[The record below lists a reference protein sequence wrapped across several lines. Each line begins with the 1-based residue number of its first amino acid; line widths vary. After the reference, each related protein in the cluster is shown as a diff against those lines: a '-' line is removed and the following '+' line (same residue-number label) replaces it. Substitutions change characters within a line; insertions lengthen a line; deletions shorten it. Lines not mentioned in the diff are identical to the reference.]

1 MKTIGL
7 IGGMSWE
14 SSVEYY
20 RIINQL
26 ARENFG
32 GLHSAQCIMYSYDF
46 EQIAAAQ
53 RRDDWD
59 GLADRLTDTALKL
72 KASGA
77 DFIVICTNTMHK
89 LADEVQ
95 SRAGIPVLHI
105 ADATGQKVKEK
116 GLKKVAL
123 LGTKYTMEADFY
135 RKRLTEHYGL
145 EVVIPGAA
153 DRQFVHDV
161 IFGELCQ
168 GIMDPSSKEKFKDII
183 NGLVSSGVEGVILGC
198 TEIPL
203 LIKQE
208 DVDVPI
214 FDTTQI
220 HAEAAIETAMG
231 KRSHAF
237 CIDPC

>member
-26 ARENFG
+26 AREHYG
-32 GLHSAQCIMYSYDF
+32 GLHSAKCIMYSYDF
-46 EQIAAAQ
+46 DQIAGAQ
-53 RRDDWD
+53 RRDDWE
-59 GLADRLTDTALKL
+59 GLADRLVDTAEKL
-72 KASGA
+72 KSSGA

-105 ADATGQKVKEK
+105 ADATGQKVQEK
-116 GLKKVAL
+116 GLNKVAL
-123 LGTKYTMEADFY
+123 LGTRYTMEADFY
-135 RKRLTEHYGL
+135 RERLTERYGL
-145 EVVIPGAA
+145 EVVIPCKA
-153 DRQFVHDV
+153 DREFVHHV
-161 IFGELCQ
+161 IFEELCQ
-168 GIMDPSSKEKFKDII
+168 GIMDPSSKEKFKVII
-183 NGLVSSGVEGVILGC
+183 DGLISSGVEGVILGC

-208 DVDVPI
+208 DVDVPV

-220 HAEAAIETAMG
+220 HAEAAIEMAIG
-231 KRSHAF
+231 RRSSAF
-237 CIDPC
+237 CVDPC

>member
-20 RIINQL
+20 RIINEL
-26 ARENFG
+26 TRERFG
-32 GLHSAQCIMYSYDF
+32 GLHSAKCIMHSYDF
-46 EQIAAAQ
+46 DQIADAQ
-53 RRDDWD
+53 RRDDWK
-59 GLADRLTDTALKL
+59 GLADRLVDTAEKL

-77 DFIVICTNTMHK
+77 DFVIICTNTMHK

-95 SRAGIPVLHI
+95 DRAGIPVLHI
-105 ADATGQKVKEK
+105 ADATGQKIREK

-123 LGTKYTMEADFY
+123 LGTKYTMESDFY
-135 RKRLTEHYGL
+135 RERLAERYGL
-145 EVVIPGAA
+145 
-153 DRQFVHDV
+153 DV
-161 IFGELCQ
+161 IIPDAEERQLIHSVIFDELCQ
-168 GIMDPSSKEKFKDII
+168 GIMKLSSKEAFKDII
-183 NGLVSSGVEGVILGC
+183 GDMVSMGVEGVVLGC

-208 DVDVPI
+208 DVDVPV

-220 HAEAAIETAMG
+220 HAEAALKMAIMQ
-231 KRSHAF
+231 
-237 CIDPC
+237 

>member
-26 ARENFG
+26 AREHYG
-32 GLHSAQCIMYSYDF
+32 GLHSAKCIMHSYDF
-46 EQIAAAQ
+46 EQIAGAQ

-59 GLADRLTDTALKL
+59 GLADTLVETAENL

-95 SRAGIPVLHI
+95 NRANIPVLHI
-105 ADATGQKVKEK
+105 ADATGQKVNEK

-135 RKRLTEHYGL
+135 RERLTRRYGL
-145 EVVIPGAA
+145 EVLIPGDA
-153 DRQFVHDV
+153 DRQFIHDV

-168 GIMDPSSKEKFKDII
+168 GIMDPSSKEKFKCII
-183 NGLVSSGVEGVILGC
+183 NELVSRGVEGIILGC

-208 DVDVPI
+208 DVDVPV

-220 HAEAAIETAMG
+220 HAEAAIEMAMG
-231 KRSHAF
+231 REKN
-237 CIDPC
+237 IKVPIY